1 MRVFRSSR
9 SAAKPD
15 LFGFARRWGCSPRLF
30 RKIEEL
36 TAKNFKDSSVG
47 CLYRFRSA
55 GGQRCRDTLS
65 NHEIEAEQR
74 QVFELLRQ

>member
-9 SAAKPD
+9 SVAKPD
-15 LFGFARRWGCSPRLF
+15 LFGFAHRRGCSPRFF
-30 RKIEEL
+30 RNIEEL

-47 CLYRFRSA
+47 RLYKFRSV
-55 GGQRCRDTLS
+55 GGQQCLNTLS